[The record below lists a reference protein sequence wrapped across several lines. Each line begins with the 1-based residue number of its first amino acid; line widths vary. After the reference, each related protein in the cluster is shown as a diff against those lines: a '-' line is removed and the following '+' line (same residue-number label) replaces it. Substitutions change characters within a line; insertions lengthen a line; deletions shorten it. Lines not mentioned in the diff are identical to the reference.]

1 MGLSTNDELS
11 VSSLW
16 LGEYQ
21 MRYGI
26 SVLRMG
32 GIGGVATDEAYRN
45 RGFAQRIMDESTAW
59 MQDQDFDVAMLFGI
73 RDFYHKFGYAT
84 VLPETWIDIE
94 VQDVCKANSEY
105 QIRTLELVDLPQ
117 ILEIYHSNNTDRV
130 GTLIRN
136 PELWLGLIA
145 A

>member
-94 VQDVCKANSEY
+94 VQDVCKAK
-105 QIRTLELVDLPQ
+105 
-117 ILEIYHSNNTDRV
+117 
-130 GTLIRN
+130 IRN
-136 PELWLGLIA
+136 IKFGLLSW
-145 A
+145 

>member
-1 MGLSTNDELS
+1 VGEIVVKIECLQKSESLWKMGISTNDELS

-45 RGFAQRIMDESTAW
+45 RGFAQRIMDESTA
-59 MQDQDFDVAMLFGI
+59 
-73 RDFYHKFGYAT
+73 
-84 VLPETWIDIE
+84 
-94 VQDVCKANSEY
+94 
-105 QIRTLELVDLPQ
+105 
-117 ILEIYHSNNTDRV
+117 
-130 GTLIRN
+130 
-136 PELWLGLIA
+136 
-145 A
+145 